1 MRAHL
6 SDSCFSLLCTDHG
19 FTCRLQIGSCVW
31 LREGGQVHPGTWLFI
46 TSDADFGENIAQLQ
60 SRNFTVEVLY
70 HNPKVSK
77 KPVSIIHAANKAH
90 AWLPFLRHHLKN
102 PSLSLTYDDSQ
113 FAPPPQ
119 RQSPIRQANQQ
130 VGAPTAFTGPAA
142 QTQPAASSHPAMQRQ
157 TDGWLP
163 DVSDSASASSVTSSA
178 LVQVHGLVE
187 GSPSIAR
194 RCEILL
200 AQHISQQ
207 VADSTYITVLPGWDG
222 PFAVLDFSKAHQPT
236 QQAANAV
243 AALDGK
249 EWYSS
254 KLHVQLYNDGSAVSS
269 SSSLPVATIPAAP
282 PAVAKLAVLVVP
294 RSNNR
299 PLATG
304 YIQTDD
310 GHRQG
315 YRGNGYGQGKH
326 WGTKGN
332 VGKGHQANGYVVPLA
347 HMQGANGRVPNKGQP
362 APLTGHIRQGMEQQP
377 SNSSA
382 AAVDDIRDPSSSMQ
396 QWHTDSDVEA
406 VGSSDHTS
414 SPASSDPDTPPQK
427 LQTASSDV
435 DANGN
440 IEVQQEDSLGGQDA
454 DGSHEAV
461 KPEGE
466 VVWGFDSALDGEY
479 ELFTPDQCVPLEE
492 QWNMLQCLD
501 PENQAISEHRSVHA
515 WAFESLE
522 AS

>member
-1 MRAHL
+1 MANTQSTGGYQDTEWTLILWDIENVAVPEQLRNARGIQALTAELKQQFATSRGKELHCIKLACHWSHPRSSYSDLLGSLTTLGDVEALSYQWQGHADKTHSADRMLKRAADRFMRLVERRGPGAPRHL
-6 SDSCFSLLCTDHG
+6 
-19 FTCRLQIGSCVW
+19 V
-31 LREGGQVHPGTWLFI
+31 VFI
-46 TSDADFGENIAQLQ
+46 TSDADF
-60 SRNFTVEVLY
+60 
-70 HNPKVSK
+70 
-77 KPVSIIHAANKAH
+77 
-90 AWLPFLRHHLKN
+90 
-102 PSLSLTYDDSQ
+102 
-113 FAPPPQ
+113 
-119 RQSPIRQANQQ
+119 
-130 VGAPTAFTGPAA
+130 
-142 QTQPAASSHPAMQRQ
+142 
-157 TDGWLP
+157 
-163 DVSDSASASSVTSSA
+163 
-178 LVQVHGLVE
+178 
-187 GSPSIAR
+187 
-194 RCEILL
+194 
-200 AQHISQQ
+200 
-207 VADSTYITVLPGWDG
+207 
-222 PFAVLDFSKAHQPT
+222 
-236 QQAANAV
+236 
-243 AALDGK
+243 
-249 EWYSS
+249 
-254 KLHVQLYNDGSAVSS
+254 
-269 SSSLPVATIPAAP
+269 
-282 PAVAKLAVLVVP
+282 
-294 RSNNR
+294 
-299 PLATG
+299 G

-347 HMQGANGRVPNKGQP
+347 HMQGANGRAPNKGQP

-466 VVWGFDSALDGEY
+466 VAWGFDSALDGEY

-501 PENQAISEHRSVHA
+501 PENQAISEHRYFDLVVDYQLCNIDLVEMLLSSEYGGDAASRSV
-515 WAFESLE
+515 WRQG
-522 AS
+522 

>member
-1 MRAHL
+1 MRLVEKKGLDAPRHL
-6 SDSCFSLLCTDHG
+6 
-19 FTCRLQIGSCVW
+19 V
-31 LREGGQVHPGTWLFI
+31 VFI
-46 TSDADFGENIAQLQ
+46 TSDEDFSEQIAQLQ
-60 SRNFTVEVLY
+60 SRNFDVEVLY
-70 HNPKVSK
+70 HHPSASK
-77 KPVSIIHAANKAH
+77 KPVSIIHAANQAYD
-90 AWLPFLRHHLKN
+90 WLPFLRHHLQKPN
-102 PSLSLTYDDSQ
+102 LTLTYDPSLFQ
-113 FAPPPQ
+113 QP
-119 RQSPIRQANQQ
+119 RQPFSSGQAKGPG
-130 VGAPTAFTGPAA
+130 VGAPL
-142 QTQPAASSHPAMQRQ
+142 QP
-157 TDGWLP
+157 LP
-163 DVSDSASASSVTSSA
+163 CTHVQPSA
-178 LVQVHGLVE
+178 LGPKVPPQGQSGGCAPDTAQSGPFASISALIQLYGLTE
-187 GSPSIAR
+187 GHLSIPR
-194 RCEILL
+194 QCHSLL
-200 AQHISQQ
+200 AQHMSQQ
-207 VADSTYITVLPGWDG
+207 VADSTVITVLEGWDG

>member
-1 MRAHL
+1 MRLVERRGPGAPKHL
-6 SDSCFSLLCTDHG
+6 
-19 FTCRLQIGSCVW
+19 V
-31 LREGGQVHPGTWLFI
+31 VFI

-70 HNPKVSK
+70 HNPQVSK

-102 PSLSLTYDDSQ
+102 PSLSLTYDDNQ

-130 VGAPTAFTGPAA
+130 VGAPHAFTGPAA
-142 QTQPAASSHPAMQRQ
+142 QTQPAAPSYPAMQRQ

-163 DVSDSASASSVTSSA
+163 DVSDSDSASSVTSSA

-207 VADSTYITVLPGWDG
+207 VADSTDITVLSGWNG
-222 PFAVLDFSKAHQPT
+222 PFAVLDFSKTHQPT

-254 KLHVQLYNDGSAVSS
+254 KLHVQLYNDGSAASS
-269 SSSLPVATIPAAP
+269 SSCLPVATMPAVP
-282 PAVAKLAVLVVP
+282 PAVAKPAVLVVP
-294 RSNNR
+294 RSNNG
-299 PLATG
+299 PLVTG
-304 YIQTDD
+304 YNKTVNGHGQ
-310 GHRQG
+310 GHR
-315 YRGNGYGQGKH
+315 GNSYGQGKH

-332 VGKGHQANGYVVPLA
+332 GRNGHQANGYNVPFA
-347 HMQGANGRVPNKGQP
+347 HGQGANGCIPNKGQP
-362 APLTGHIRQGMEQQP
+362 APSTGQIRQAMEQQP
-377 SNSSA
+377 STA
-382 AAVDDIRDPSSSMQ
+382 VAVDDIQDPSSSTQ

-406 VGSSDHTS
+406 VGTTDHTF
-414 SPASSDPDTPPQK
+414 SPASSDPGAPAQK
-427 LQTASSDV
+427 LQTATSGV

-440 IEVQQEDSLGGQDA
+440 TEVQQEDSLGVQDA
-454 DGSHEAV
+454 DGSHKAV
-461 KPEGE
+461 EPEGE
-466 VVWGFDSALDGEY
+466 VAWGFDSALDGEY

-501 PENQAISEHRSVHA
+501 PEDQAISDHRSVHA
-515 WAFESLE
+515 
-522 AS
+522 